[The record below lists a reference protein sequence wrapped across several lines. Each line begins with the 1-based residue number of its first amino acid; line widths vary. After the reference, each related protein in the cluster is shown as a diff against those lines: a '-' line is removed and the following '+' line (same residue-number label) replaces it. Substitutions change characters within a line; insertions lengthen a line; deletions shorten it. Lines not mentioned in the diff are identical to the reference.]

1 MSLTLRRVLAW
12 ALLTLTL
19 TSLAL
24 SVVIS
29 AAADLLLRN
38 GLVPALATAVW
49 AGVGAALALMRP
61 RNAVGWLLLA
71 TGAAL
76 ALSFAGGSYVD
87 WSQAREAGLPA
98 TALAAWTGLFGWLVV
113 IAFLI
118 PRVMLVFPDG
128 QPPSRRWRI
137 VAYAQYAILAGLC
150 VAALQPGP
158 LHDQSYKR
166 YDNPL
171 GIGALDFLNGI
182 GSRVGIVGIVL
193 LLFATLGAA
202 AALVVRFWTS
212 RGVER
217 QQLKLVSWAV
227 GLIVFL
233 WVGGSLL
240 PAGVVK
246 NGVELVGVTALAFA
260 PLTILAAVL
269 RYRLYDIDTVI
280 SKTLVYGVL
289 TVVLG
294 AAYVGF
300 VLAGQALFS
309 SFAGGSNLAI
319 AASTLV
325 VAALFLPVRSRVQRF
340 VDRRFYRR
348 RYDAQRT
355 LESFGSRLREQIDLG
370 TLEHDLQSVIVETM
384 QPAQATVWLRKAAP

>member
-12 ALLTLTL
+12 GLLVLTLALLV
-19 TSLAL
+19 L

-29 AAADLLLRN
+29 AAADRSLKN
-38 GLVPALATAVW
+38 ALVPALATAVW
-49 AGVGAALALMRP
+49 AGVGAALALARP

-71 TGAAL
+71 AGASL
-76 ALSFAGGSYVD
+76 GLSSAGGSYVE
-87 WSQAREAGLPA
+87 WSQAREAELPA
-98 TALAAWTGLFGWLVV
+98 TALAAWTALFGWLVV

-118 PRVMLVFPDG
+118 PRLMLVFPDG
-128 QPPSRRWRI
+128 RPPSRRWRI
-137 VAYAQYAILAGLC
+137 VAYAQFAILAGIC

-171 GIGALDFLNGI
+171 GIGALDLLNGI
-182 GSRVGIVGIVL
+182 DSRVGVVGIVL

-202 AALVVRFWTS
+202 AALVVRFRTS

-217 QQLKLVSWAV
+217 QQLKLVAWAV

-246 NGVELVGVTALAFA
+246 NGVELVGVTALALA

-280 SKTLVYGVL
+280 SKTIVYGVL

-355 LESFGSRLREQIDLG
+355 LESFGARLREQIDLAV
-370 TLEHDLQSVIVETM
+370 LEHDLEAVVTETM
-384 QPAQATVWLRKAAP
+384 QPAHASVWLRSVTR